1 MDEPDLDTTHSAFE
15 QWSCRNDGFLRN
27 CLFPCSENKIHLIG
41 VQFQPAEDPLRD
53 SSIEPP
59 GNFTAV
65 VVSGY
70 QINLT
75 WTNGTNA
82 THTRIMQKTEGYPEN
97 FSDGYLVYNGS
108 LKACFNASLS
118 PNTTYYFRA
127 WSWNNSRGL
136 WSDLYASTQNT
147 TWGAP
152 FAPMNFTAL
161 TMGTDQINFS
171 WTKGTNATHTR
182 IMQKTEG
189 YPLNISDGSLVYNNT
204 NVSCSNESLT
214 PGTRYYFCAWSWNN
228 SSGLWSNTNITTIG
242 ITGPVAPT
250 NFTATAV
257 STTQINLAWTKGN
270 YANYTRIQRKT
281 GSYPLN
287 ISDGTPVYNN
297 TGSSFSNTGLTQGT
311 TYYYRAW
318 GWNSTVHTWSV
329 TNVSIQ
335 RATQTEGA
343 PPQPPSS
350 DNDAPNAEAGGL
362 YAGIVN
368 QTIMVSGAGSTDDN
382 GVVGYRWDWTNDG
395 TWDTGWLTTATT
407 TCTYRMLGN
416 YTIKLEVKDIGGLTD
431 TDTTTIT
438 ITASGVSYMQAPVA
452 DAAGPYSGL
461 TYQNI
466 QFGGSGSY
474 GINSSITNFTWVFGD
489 GAVGYGVAP
498 VHAYETAGMFTVIL
512 TIQDSNALQAID
524 TTSASIILDANRNNI
539 SDVMD
544 QTIGVDITQSDIIPL
559 TMNGALYYLVDTN
572 HDGVYDV
579 FYNPTTNTK
588 NTLGQ
593 QDGSHLIDIND
604 DGLWDFIYDPVLGS
618 TSLYKKES
626 APVNLTVIIAIILFV
641 SLGVILL
648 VVWSYRTGRI

>member
-97 FSDGYLVYNGS
+97 FSDGYLAYNGS

-127 WSWNNSRGL
+127 WSWNNSSGL
-136 WSDLYASTQNT
+136 WSDLYASAQNT
-147 TWGAP
+147 TWSAP

-161 TMGTDQINFS
+161 TRGTDQINFS

-182 IMQKTEG
+182 IMQKTQG
-189 YPLNISDGSLVYNNT
+189 YPLNISDGSLVYNDT
-204 NVSCSNESLT
+204 NVSWSNASLT

-250 NFTATAV
+250 NFTATAI
-257 STTQINLAWTKGN
+257 STSQINLAWNKGS
-270 YANYTRIQRKT
+270 YANYSRIQRQT
-281 GSYPLN
+281 GGYPLN
-287 ISDGTPVYNN
+287 ISDGINIYND
-297 TGSSFSNTGLTQGT
+297 TGESCSDTGLSPGT

-318 GWNSTVHTWSV
+318 SWNSTIHTWSV
-329 TNVSIQ
+329 TNLSIQ
-335 RATQTEGA
+335 RATQSESGGT
-343 PPQPPSS
+343 PPPSS
-350 DNDAPNAEAGGL
+350 GNLAPNAEAGGP
-362 YAGIVN
+362 YSGVVN
-368 QTIMVSGAGSTDDN
+368 QTVTVSGAGSTDDN

-395 TWDTGWLTTATT
+395 TWDTDWLISVTT
-407 TCTYRMLGN
+407 TCIYRALGN
-416 YTIKLEVKDIGGLTD
+416 YTIKLEVKDLGGLTD
-431 TDTTTIT
+431 TDTASIT
-438 ITASGVSYMQAPVA
+438 IATSTVHYTQAPIA

-461 TYQNI
+461 TYQTI
-466 QFGGSGSY
+466 QFNGSRSY
-474 GINSSITNFTWVFGD
+474 GINASITNYTWVFGD
-489 GAVGYGVAP
+489 GASGYGITP
-498 VHAYETAGMFTVIL
+498 VHVYDTAGTFTVIL
-512 TIQDSNALQAID
+512 TIQDSNLFQAID
-524 TTSASIILDANRNNI
+524 TTIASIILDANRNNI
-539 SDVMD
+539 SDIMD
-544 QTIGVDITQSDIIPL
+544 ETIGVDISLSDIVSLMI
-559 TMNGALYYLVDTN
+559 NGVMYYLVDTN
-572 HDGVYDV
+572 QDGIYDV
-579 FYNPTTNTK
+579 FYNPKINTK

-593 QDGSHLIDIND
+593 QEGNQLIDIND

-618 TSLYKKES
+618 TSVYEKDS
-626 APVNLTVIIAIILFV
+626 FPVDITLLAVLIIVVI
-641 SLGVILL
+641 LGVVFL